1 MQDRCRVAASAKA
14 AGEAPALHTHQRAG
28 RLFYSQPVTR
38 NQYHRA
44 VHYALISFL
53 NARPLWWG
61 LTHRPQSGDICEF
74 TSPARCADLVA
85 DGIADLGLIPAIEL
99 ARLDD
104 VVALPQF
111 CIASTREVRSVLL
124 FSRVPFDE
132 ITSVALDPSSRT
144 SVTLARILLAE
155 RLGEERYRRIKFDPA
170 EQVRLTSLEGHDAVV
185 VIGDPALQISK
196 QNGDLYRYDLVSE
209 WNALFDEPFVFAVW
223 AGPKQSLERVDIAA
237 LSARLEESRAFGL
250 AHLDEIA
257 QEAATELGIP
267 EAELLEYFRE
277 ALHYEMGESERRALA
292 RFYAL
297 ATKYGLLGTEK
308 RVEWLDVVRSS

>member
-1 MQDRCRVAASAKA
+1 M
-14 AGEAPALHTHQRAG
+14 
-28 RLFYSQPVTR
+28 
-38 NQYHRA
+38 
-44 VHYALISFL
+44 HYALISFL

-61 LTHRPQSGDICEF
+61 LTHRPQPGDVYEF

-85 DGIADLGLIPAIEL
+85 DGVADLGLIPAIEL

-111 CIASTREVRSVLL
+111 CIASKSEVRSVLL

-155 RLGEERYRRIKFDPA
+155 RLGEQRYRRIKFDPA

-196 QNGDLYRYDLVSE
+196 QSGDLYRYDLVSE
-209 WNALFDEPFVFAVW
+209 WNALFNEPFVFAVW
-223 AGPKQSLERVDIAA
+223 GGPRRLLESIDLGA
-237 LSARLEESRAFGL
+237 LSERLEASRAFGL
-250 AHLDEIA
+250 AHLGEIA
-257 QEAATELGIP
+257 TEAATELGIP
-267 EAELLEYFRE
+267 ERELLDYFYA

-292 RFYAL
+292 RFYRL
-297 ATKYGLLGTEK
+297 ATQYGLLAAG
-308 RVEWLDVVRSS
+308 RDVEWVNVVRSS